1 MLYLV
6 LMGKIVGYILI
17 AAGLA
22 DFGLSYLG
30 INLTSFLPEQISK
43 FTPLM
48 LGGLGALILSG
59 QGKK

>member
-6 LMGKIVGYILI
+6 LMGTIVGYILI

>member
-6 LMGKIVGYILI
+6 LMGTIIGYILI

>member
-1 MLYLV
+1 MLHLV
-6 LMGKIVGYILI
+6 LMGTIVGYILI

>member
-1 MLYLV
+1 MLCLV
-6 LMGKIVGYILI
+6 LMGTIVGYILI